1 MNNVKNKL
9 AKALTVATLAT
20 TVVPAVAPAINV
32 YASGADTPPAPV
44 VTPAED
50 VFTASLAE
58 GMAKQTI
65 GKEVNLKDYRINVNY
80 KGKAYP
86 VTLGEA
92 TEVDGSKVYEVAVN
106 GATDGIDK
114 VVVKVAKTAVKEGK
128 MTVTFKTG
136 AVESGKKVELAYP
149 TKVEEA
155 VVTEDVTKAKEF
167 IDNLKLVVE
176 NGKVYLET
184 TAAPKGMTARVT
196 VSKNGKTIKSPV
208 DVAETGVKAEVDDVS
223 SKKVDYTLVAVVNK
237 GDTEVKRD
245 KKVVNVDVTDSKP
258 VVNYAYVIDG
268 ELVINA
274 SAKAGLASTPIY
286 WKYSYQDKFK
296 AIDPDFGYGK
306 TFEKDSKTEKNNFD
320 KLFGK
325 EGYNKFKRYNPNDYK
340 IPVEIPS
347 KVQLV
352 VIDALGNELPV
363 VLDINKDN
371 VALEGKNMGK
381 VPAEVNRL
389 LDNFTKGG
397 DFEAVREKDML
408 MIKKDSTINLHE
420 AFQAFFQ
427 GKWDSY
433 NTRQLDWKSDQ
444 ISSFNPY
451 SVKFDKAGRYVFDVS
466 KEGSDKTARVTV
478 LVVEGANNIKSFK
491 IVKDPTSMT
500 DVFKPASAFEFTTRD
515 GKAANPI
522 GFYVKYDGEY
532 YRLNDNIPFATKDKK
547 NVDKAEVVVRD
558 VLNNREHKITFTK
571 KALEKMTI
579 EKARAMFNDIK
590 NHWAENKIVTLVAN
604 GVIAGYPDGTFKPDN
619 KISIRETAAII
630 GRFSRTLDADK
641 VNKVVNKDV
650 QFKETTWGNSDVK
663 FVLERL
669 PKNIFDGA
677 DLDQAITRDQVAYIM
692 NHVFKYGVGEAT
704 KLTDVAGTRYADEIN
719 ALTMAGTIKGYPDG
733 TFKPASPITRAELS
747 SMMFVI
753 PGVKYE
759 VVAEKQQAPV
769 VKDEAKDTKT
779 KVNEKTDVS
788 KLENLFK

>member
-50 VFTASLAE
+50 AFEAKLAE
-58 GMAKQTI
+58 GMTKQVI
-65 GKEVNLKDYRINVNY
+65 GKEVNLKDYKINVNY

-92 TEVDGSKVYEVAVN
+92 TLDGETKIYEVSVDGA
-106 GATDGIDK
+106 ADGIDK
-114 VVVKVAKTAVKEGK
+114 VVVKVAKTAVKDGK
-128 MTVTFKTG
+128 MTVTFKSG
-136 AVESGKKVELAYP
+136 GIESGKKVELAYP

-155 VVTEDVTKAKEF
+155 VVTEDVTKADKF
-167 IDNLKLVVE
+167 IKDLKLVVE

-184 TAAPKGMTARVT
+184 TAAPEGMTAKVAI
-196 VSKNGKTIKSPV
+196 SKYGKVIKTV
-208 DVAETGVKAEVDDVS
+208 DVVRTGVKTEVDNVS
-223 SKKVDYTLVAVVNK
+223 NKKVDYTIEANVNK
-237 GDTEVKRD
+237 GTTLVKHD
-245 KKVVNVDVTDSKP
+245 QKVVTVDVTDSKP

-274 SAKAGLASTPIY
+274 SAKAGLANIPIY

-325 EGYNKFKRYNPNDYK
+325 EGYNKYKRYNPNDYK
-340 IPVEIPS
+340 IHVEIPS

-444 ISSFNPY
+444 ISSFDPY

-491 IVKDPTSMT
+491 IIKDPTSMT

-590 NHWAENKIVTLVAN
+590 NHWAEDRIVTLVAN
-604 GVIAGYPDGTFKPDN
+604 GVIAGYPDGTFKPNN
-619 KISIRETAAII
+619 KISVRETAAII

-650 QFKETTWGNSDVK
+650 QFKEATWGNSDVK

-733 TFKPASPITRAELS
+733 TFKPASPITRAELT

-759 VVAEKQQAPV
+759 VVAEKQKAPV
-769 VKDEAKDTKT
+769 VKDEDKGTKT
-779 KVNEKTDVS
+779 KVNVKTDVS
-788 KLENLFK
+788 ELENLFK